1 MAPTVQLPT
10 WEAHSHLQTVVGK
23 PSPVSPDLE
32 EFRGIP
38 YGTVN
43 ERWTHSLLRT
53 RLPDDVF
60 DATKNGPKCPQP
72 SGPNN
77 SRTFQSYLPF
87 PDDIESEFDC
97 LNLFTIRPSDDAL
110 RRRGFDPATS
120 RLPVLVYIHGGG
132 LAFGAA
138 TDPMWDPSR
147 FVMRSLERGSPIIT
161 VSINYRLNFFGFA
174 ASTDILRSQNPTS
187 LRGVNFG
194 FRDQKVA
201 LEWVSRNIGAF
212 GGDPGRV
219 SIGGQSAG
227 SLSVNIH
234 LLEAEAKPETPLFR
248 RAIMQSGAIGILGPI
263 PMEEADKTWAA
274 LCKTCNVDSETSGQD
289 RLDLIR
295 KLPATALIE
304 AAGKLRLG
312 RFLAVLDNFT
322 MFEDDASNGGT
333 VIDLGPV
340 DITNRPSRS
349 SSVHTDVLMGFND
362 AEMSFIK
369 GLPSKWDI
377 IKPIF
382 TRTYADP
389 VLRSKILHAYG
400 FNDSSSENDT
410 LQSLHRFLNESTFEL
425 SVSLARTSLRNRRRV
440 EGRPEGKTVHSFHV
454 EFGNPFPGPGQGI
467 SHHCVELIYLFEAF
481 HDALALADQGILK
494 PYQDPSDSVANEKS
508 EPTSTASD
516 SGNKVQ
522 TEKEETTGSNRTH
535 LALAQAIQD
544 HWLDFI
550 VPDKVAIGGAIDE
563 ITVFGKD
570 LSTRV
575 ESLDG
580 PAWQA
585 RQERWGL
592 LAKDIPA
599 MNQTRD
605 SIMALHSF

>member
-10 WEAHSHLQTVVGK
+10 WEAQSQLQNVVGR
-23 PSPVSPDLE
+23 PSSVSPDLE

-53 RLPDDVF
+53 RLPSDEF

-87 PDDIESEFDC
+87 PDDAESEFDC
-97 LNLFTIRPSDDAL
+97 LNLFIIRPSGDAL
-110 RRRGFDPATS
+110 RRHGLDPVTS
-120 RLPVLVYIHGGG
+120 RLPVLVWIHGGG

-147 FVMRSLERGSPIIT
+147 LVMRSLERGSPIIA
-161 VSINYRLNFFGFA
+161 VSINYRLNLFGFA
-174 ASTDILRSQNPTS
+174 ASTDILRSQSPTS

-194 FRDQKVA
+194 LRDQKVA
-201 LEWVSRNIGAF
+201 LEWISRNIGAF
-212 GGDPGRV
+212 GGDSSKV
-219 SIGGQSAG
+219 TIGGQSAG
-227 SLSVNIH
+227 SLSVNVH

-263 PMEEADKTWAA
+263 PMEEADKNWAS
-274 LCKTCNVDSETSGQD
+274 LCKVCNVDSQASGQD

-295 KLPATALIE
+295 KLPATTLIE

-312 RFLAVLDNFT
+312 RFLSVLDDFT
-322 MFEDDASNGGT
+322 IFEDDASLRST
-333 VIDLGPV
+333 VVDLGPV

-349 SSVHTDVLMGFND
+349 SNMHADILMGFND

-382 TRTYADP
+382 AQTYTDP
-389 VLRSKILHAYG
+389 VLRSKILDAYFSG
-400 FNDSSSENDT
+400 LSSEDDV
-410 LQSLHRFLNESTFEL
+410 LHGLHTFLNESTFEL
-425 SVSLARTSLRNRRRV
+425 SVARARTSFRSRRRV
-440 EGRPEGKTVHSFHV
+440 EAHPEAKTVHSFHV

-467 SHHCVELIYLFEAF
+467 SHHCTELIYLFEAF
-481 HDALALADQGILK
+481 HDALALADQGILR
-494 PYQDPSDSVANEKS
+494 PYQDPSESAGNGES
-508 EPTSTASD
+508 QSTSNASD
-516 SGNKVQ
+516 SEIKVQ
-522 TEKEETTGSNRTH
+522 TGEGTTGHARTH
-535 LALAQAIQD
+535 LELARAIQD

-550 VPDKVAIGGAIDE
+550 VPDEVALGGALDE

-580 PAWQA
+580 PAWQG
-585 RQERWGL
+585 RRERWAL
-592 LAKDIPA
+592 LAEDVPA
-599 MNQTRD
+599 MNRTRD
-605 SIMALHSF
+605 MIMALHSF